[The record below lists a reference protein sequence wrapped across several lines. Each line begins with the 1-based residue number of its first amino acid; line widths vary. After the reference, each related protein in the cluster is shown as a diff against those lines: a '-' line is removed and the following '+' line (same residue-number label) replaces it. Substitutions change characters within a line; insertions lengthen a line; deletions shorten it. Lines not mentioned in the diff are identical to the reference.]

1 VDSLGYFLRSFPM
14 CVILYRKCFGL
25 QVRWSSVVA
34 GSLPDP
40 PTAVF
45 LHGILGC
52 RKNWG
57 RYFVLYISYR
67 LFQFS
72 T

>member
-1 VDSLGYFLRSFPM
+1 MDR
-14 CVILYRKCFGL
+14 
-25 QVRWSSVVA
+25 
-34 GSLPDP
+34 SLPDP

-57 RYFVLYISYR
+57 GWFCVHFFFLEALGCINLMHGLNCFYVLCMVISWQQCVA
-67 LFQFS
+67 L
-72 T
+72 